1 MKLLRLTKGTLIVFV
16 LCLPYLMTGCGGPMK
31 QGKKYFEGG
40 LYDSAVRQF
49 EEAAR
54 KKPNEAQVQIWLKK
68 SREKAAE
75 SHYAKAMSAEES
87 EDWPRATS
95 EYRKVLSFVPA
106 YKDAAKR
113 VKNVESADAFAHY
126 QQGVAYQEAKKW
138 DSAISE
144 FEEAIKLVDNFKDTN
159 QQIQETK
166 EAAAEEQY
174 QAALSFESNA
184 QWVEALVAYEKATQ
198 YVVRYKEVAAKIENA
213 KTELAE
219 IAYQEASQ
227 LMGEAQESRSV
238 RQYRKALA
246 GWERCLRYQKSY
258 KDALALS
265 EKAKKG
271 AVISVCIMPFEG
283 TGTEAARLTQKLLAS
298 ALSQKPELM
307 SFVDRQYLTNFLVGE
322 RNLAGLGA
330 IDAKNAVQVGKLA
343 GVHAFVAGQVF
354 FTSSESTPQSTMKK
368 IQHPV
373 KATAY
378 RDGRTIQINDWRD
391 FTYKIWEKSRTVE
404 LQVSYQIINAIDG
417 RIVDANTVSFSKE
430 DTARWM
436 GDLSS
441 TESTSD
447 LVEGW
452 RESVVQYETKQ
463 EKFTTSKE
471 PQPQEALINE
481 AISTAAHQLASTV
494 IAKAEALVE

>member
-1 MKLLRLTKGTLIVFV
+1 MDN
-16 LCLPYLMTGCGGPMK
+16 YLDT
-31 QGKKYFEGG
+31 
-40 LYDSAVRQF
+40 
-49 EEAAR
+49 
-54 KKPNEAQVQIWLKK
+54 
-68 SREKAAE
+68 
-75 SHYAKAMSAEES
+75 
-87 EDWPRATS
+87 
-95 EYRKVLSFVPA
+95 
-106 YKDAAKR
+106 YKR
-113 VKNVESADAFAHY
+113 IIET
-126 QQGVAYQEAKKW
+126 QQ
-138 DSAISE
+138 
-144 FEEAIKLVDNFKDTN
+144 
-159 QQIQETK
+159 
-166 EAAAEEQY
+166 AAAEEHY

-184 QWVEALVAYEKATQ
+184 QWLEALDSYQKATQ
-198 YVVRYKEVAAKIENA
+198 YVAGYKEVGTRIEAA

-219 IAYQEASQ
+219 IAYLKASQ

-238 RQYRKALA
+238 RQYRKALKV
-246 GWERCLRYQKSY
+246 WEQCLSYQPNY

-265 EKAKKG
+265 EKTKKG
-271 AVISVCIMPFEG
+271 AIISVCIMPFEG

-430 DTARWM
+430 DKARWM
-436 GDLSS
+436 SDLSS

-463 EKFTTSKE
+463 GKFTTSKE
-471 PQPQEALINE
+471 PQSQEVLINE
-481 AISTAAHQLASTV
+481 AISTAAHRLASTV
-494 IAKAEALVE
+494 ITQVLALVE